1 MRNYLCL
8 IFMLFS
14 CFSCARSSSK
24 HPDSDYDS
32 IRRPCPSFNID
43 CIRSYFQHHA
53 SCVPHYEPIPDPLYL
68 QKYSLYIANSNIT
81 VELNDVKVQGLLNAK
96 IVEFYINKRT
106 DKLVL
111 AIETEKLSIDTP
123 RLLMKYH
130 RKAQEPIELVDKL
143 YVGYGVVTITATIP
157 YINNIQLTNAEV
169 TTYAED
175 GNAPYT
181 TGTNINNSPDLVVKT
196 SYDSLLNNMPFTIRE
211 ALVTQGPLF
220 MANYI
225 QYNICD
231 FGLRFNSYSH

>member
-8 IFMLFS
+8 IFILVSF
-14 CFSCARSSSK
+14 FGCAKSSSE
-24 HPDSDYDS
+24 HPGSDYDS

-43 CIRSYFQHHA
+43 CIRSYFQYHA

-111 AIETEKLSIDTP
+111 AIETEKLTVETP
-123 RLLMKYH
+123 RMLMKYL
-130 RKAQEPIELVDKL
+130 RKAQEPIELVDNL
-143 YVGYGVVTITATIP
+143 YVGYGVVTITATMP

-169 TTYAED
+169 TAYAED
-175 GNAPYT
+175 GNPPYT
-181 TGTNINNSPDLVVKT
+181 MGPNINNSSDPVVKT
-196 SYDSLLNNMPFTIRE
+196 SYEHLLNNIPFNIRE
-211 ALVTQGPLF
+211 AFVTQGPLF